1 MNIIPRRILAFV
13 IVPSALLA
21 CASQKNQSPFESHGL
36 RAGMRFSDLDHR
48 TSERGG
54 EWKRDDL
61 IPGIVHFERTQQ
73 PIGDNPRAARI
84 LALVDTADNRVLE
97 VMYAPIYIP
106 ADTAAFTEEMA
117 DVASE
122 WDKITGGVR
131 DQNGQPPGPYFI
143 QWTSPDSV
151 WTGTIHYFGS
161 PRGNG
166 GKPDS
171 FEIKERKWQ
180 DRQFAR
186 LDSLKSAGKLR

>member
-1 MNIIPRRILAFV
+1 MNIISRRILASV
-13 IVPSALLA
+13 IASALIA
-21 CASQKNQSPFESHGL
+21 CASQKNESPFESRGL

-54 EWKRDDL
+54 QWKRDDL
-61 IPGIVHFERTQQ
+61 MMGIVHLERTQQ

-84 LALVDTADNRVLE
+84 IALVNTADNRVLE
-97 VMYAPIYIP
+97 VTYAPIYIP
-106 ADTAAFTEEMA
+106 ADTAAFTKEMA
-117 DVASE
+117 DAASE

-151 WTGTIHYFGS
+151 WTGTINYFGS
-161 PRGNG
+161 PRGTG

-171 FEIKERKWQ
+171 FEIKERKWE
-180 DRQFAR
+180 DRQLLL
-186 LDSLKSAGKLR
+186 LDSLQSAGKLR

>member
-1 MNIIPRRILAFV
+1 MNIIPRRILASL
-13 IVPSALLA
+13 IASALVA

-54 EWKRDDL
+54 EWKRENL
-61 IPGIVHFERTQQ
+61 MMGIVHFERTQQ

-84 LALVDTADNRVLE
+84 IATVDTADNRVLE
-97 VMYAPIYIP
+97 VTYAPIDIP
-106 ADTAAFTEEMA
+106 ADTAAFTKEMA

-131 DQNGQPPGPYFI
+131 DQTGQPPGPYFI

-151 WTGTIHYFGS
+151 WTGTINYFGS
-161 PRGNG
+161 PRGTG

-171 FEIKERKWQ
+171 FEIKERKWE
-180 DRQFAR
+180 DRQLLL

>member
-1 MNIIPRRILAFV
+1 MNIIPRRILAFL
-13 IVPSALLA
+13 IASALLA

-54 EWKRDDL
+54 EWKRENL
-61 IPGIVHFERTQQ
+61 MMGIVHFERTQQ
-73 PIGDNPRAARI
+73 PIGDNPRAVRI
-84 LALVDTADNRVLE
+84 FAIVDTADNRVLE
-97 VMYAPIYIP
+97 VTYAPIDIP
-106 ADTAAFTEEMA
+106 ADTAAFTKEMA
-117 DVASE
+117 DLASE

-131 DQNGQPPGPYFI
+131 DQNSQPPGPYSI

-151 WTGTIHYFGS
+151 WTGTINYFGS

-171 FEIKERKWQ
+171 FEIKERKWE
-180 DRQFAR
+180 DRQLLL